1 MKYILLIIFLLIHL
15 SAMAA
20 DNFPKF
26 FYNKVVEV
34 QNTYPEGSFE
44 RMVDPSLVTTIAS
57 LESDYGDFKNAPTAK
72 KANNYMGKHAGNL
85 KTENYIMSKG
95 NPPAPVKI
103 YDSIEDNIVDFF
115 NLINNNKRYIKL
127 KDAIISGESIENQIK
142 LLQGSYNFVDKE
154 YANKLTNIY
163 NKRVSIINQTENLNK
178 MADINTQTKNI
189 LDQKKLT
196 STLNT
201 EGNVDIT
208 SPNQN
213 KDIKVPPDTID
224 EKYKAW
230 QEGHDFNNKFKER
243 LTGEINLMLFGDP
256 TGGLKYQEGNDN
268 DRTFETNRL
277 KGLNVDELYDEL
289 QYWNEVGKNT
299 WDIDEDSQNMPV
311 KDWFSTMIGKLGIG
325 KDKEENKHELLKGDN
340 YIPPKP

>member
-1 MKYILLIIFLLIHL
+1 
-15 SAMAA
+15 MAA

-44 RMVDPSLVTTIAS
+44 RMIDPSLVTTIAS

-72 KANNYMGKHAGNL
+72 KANNYMGRHAGDL
-85 KTENYIMSKG
+85 KTEDHIMSTG
-95 NPPAPVKI
+95 NPPAPVKV
-103 YDSIEDNIVDFF
+103 YESIEDNIIDFF
-115 NLINNNKRYIKL
+115 NLINNNKRYINL
-127 KDAIISGESIENQIK
+127 KEAIISGKPIENQIK
-142 LLQGSYNFVDKE
+142 LLQGSYNLVDNE

-163 NKRVSIINQTENLNK
+163 NKRVSIINQTENLNNMVTVNK
-178 MADINTQTKNI
+178 QTNKI
-189 LDQKKLT
+189 LDKNKTT
-196 STLNT
+196 STLDT
-201 EGNVDIT
+201 EGTKVME
-208 SPNQN
+208 SPKEEN
-213 KDIKVPPDTID
+213 IVAPPDTID

-243 LTGEINLMLFGDP
+243 LTGEITGMMFGDP
-256 TGGLKYQEGNDN
+256 TGGLKYQEGTDN

-277 KGLNVDELYDEL
+277 KNLNVDELYDEL

-299 WDIDEDSQNMPV
+299 WDIDDETQGMPV
-311 KDWFSTMIGKLGIG
+311 KDWFTKMFEKLNIG
-325 KDKEENKHELLKGDN
+325 KDKGEEGKHELLKGDS

>member
-1 MKYILLIIFLLIHL
+1 
-15 SAMAA
+15 MAA

-44 RMVDPSLVTTIAS
+44 RMIDPSLVTTIAS

-72 KANNYMGKHAGNL
+72 KANNYMGRHAGDL
-85 KTENYIMSKG
+85 ETEDHIMSTG
-95 NPPAPVKI
+95 SPPAPVKV
-103 YDSIEDNIVDFF
+103 YNSIEDNIIDFF
-115 NLINNNKRYIKL
+115 NLINNNKRYVNL
-127 KDAIISGESIENQIK
+127 KEAIISGVPIENQIK
-142 LLQGSYNFVDKE
+142 LLQGSYNLVDNE

-163 NKRVSIINQTENLNK
+163 NKRVSIINQTENLNN
-178 MADINTQTKNI
+178 MVNINKQTNKVLGKN
-189 LDQKKLT
+189 KTT
-196 STLNT
+196 STLDT
-201 EGNVDIT
+201 QGT
-208 SPNQN
+208 SIMESPKEEN
-213 KDIKVPPDTID
+213 IVAPPDTID

-230 QEGHDFNNKFKER
+230 QEGYDFNNKFKER
-243 LTGEINLMLFGDP
+243 LTGEISLMLFGDP
-256 TGGLKYQEGNDN
+256 TGGLKYQKGTDN

-289 QYWNEVGKNT
+289 QYWNELGKNT

-325 KDKEENKHELLKGDN
+325 KDKEESKHELLKGDN

>member
-15 SAMAA
+15 NVMAA

-26 FYNKVVEV
+26 FYNKVIEV

-85 KTENYIMSKG
+85 KTENYIMSTG
-95 NPPAPVKI
+95 NPPAPVKV
-103 YDSIEDNIVDFF
+103 YESVEDNIIDFF
-115 NLINNNKRYIKL
+115 NLINNNKRYIEL

-163 NKRVSIINQTENLNK
+163 NKRVSIINQTENLNN
-178 MADINTQTKNI
+178 MADINTQTKNV
-189 LDQKKLT
+189 LGQKKLT

-201 EGNVDIT
+201 EGNVNIS

-213 KDIKVPPDTID
+213 KDIQAPADTID

-243 LTGEINLMLFGDP
+243 LSGEINLMLFGDP
-256 TGGLKYQEGNDN
+256 TGGLKYQKGNEN
-268 DRTFETNRL
+268 DRLFETNRL

-289 QYWNEVGKNT
+289 QYWNEVGKKT
-299 WDIDEDSQNMPV
+299 WDIDDETQGMPV
-311 KDWFSTMIGKLGIG
+311 KDWFGKMFEKLNIG
-325 KDKEENKHELLKGDN
+325 KDKEESKHELLKGDN
-340 YIPPKP
+340 YTPPKP